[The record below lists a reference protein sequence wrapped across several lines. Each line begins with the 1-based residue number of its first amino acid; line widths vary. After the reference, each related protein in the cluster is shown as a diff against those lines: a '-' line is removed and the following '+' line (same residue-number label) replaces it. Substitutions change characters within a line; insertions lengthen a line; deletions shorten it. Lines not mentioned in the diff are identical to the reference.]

1 MLAVSFTLT
10 TARDLAYLVAIAGF
24 IFALKG
30 LSSPRH
36 ARLGNL
42 VGAAA
47 ATLAIGMTFTL
58 PSLRHSGWNLVLA
71 LIAMALGAAIAVP
84 VARYVKMTAMPQ
96 LVAIFNGVGGG
107 AAALI
112 SIVELLH
119 LHSLGLQPAV
129 YVTAEVLL
137 GVLIGSVSFSG
148 SAIAFIK
155 LQELI
160 TGRPIT
166 YPGQQVINALVGAA
180 IGVMVILALVTGS
193 IIYVWVILVL
203 ALVLGVIFVLPIGG
217 ADVPVLISLAEL
229 VHRPGRGRLGLRA
242 RLGPADRG
250 RHPGRRLGHHPHPLD
265 EQRHGP
271 LAAQHPLQRLR
282 LGHHRHRRRRGRR
295 LPPGAG
301 RHARRRR
308 RAAGLRPQG
317 RHHPRLRPGGGPGA
331 AHGARA
337 GRSAQG
343 ARRRDLLRHPPG
355 GGPHAR
361 PHERAAGRGQRALR
375 RAKEMDEANPEMSTA
390 DVALVVGANDTVN
403 PAAKSTPG
411 SPIFGMP
418 IIHADEAENIIFLKR
433 SMRPG
438 FAGIDNELLYDPKTT
453 MLFGDAKDTLQK
465 LVAAVNDA

>member
-71 LIAMALGAAIAVP
+71 LIAMVLGAAVAVP
-84 VARYVKMTAMPQ
+84 VARFVKMTAMPQ

-112 SIVELLH
+112 SVVELLH

-137 GVLIGSVSFSG
+137 GVLIGSVSFAG
-148 SAIAFIK
+148 SAIAFVK

-180 IGVMVILALVTGS
+180 IAVMVILALVTGS
-193 IIYVWVILVL
+193 IVYVWVILAL
-203 ALVLGVIFVLPIGG
+203 SLVLGVIFVLPIGG
-217 ADVPVLISLAEL
+217 ADVPVLISLL
-229 VHRPGRGRLGLRA
+229 NSFTGLA
-242 RLGPADRG
+242 
-250 RHPGRRLGHHPHPLD
+250 
-265 EQRHGP
+265 
-271 LAAQHPLQRLR
+271 
-282 LGHHRHRRRRGRR
+282 
-295 LPPGAG
+295 
-301 RHARRRR
+301 
-308 RAAGLRPQG
+308 
-317 RHHPRLRPGGGPGA
+317 
-331 AHGARA
+331 
-337 GRSAQG
+337 
-343 ARRRDLLRHPPG
+343 
-355 GGPHAR
+355 
-361 PHERAAGRGQRALR
+361 
-375 RAKEMDEANPEMSTA
+375 
-390 DVALVVGANDTVN
+390 
-403 PAAKSTPG
+403 
-411 SPIFGMP
+411 
-418 IIHADEAENIIFLKR
+418 
-433 SMRPG
+433 
-438 FAGIDNELLYDPKTT
+438 
-453 MLFGDAKDTLQK
+453 
-465 LVAAVNDA
+465 VAA